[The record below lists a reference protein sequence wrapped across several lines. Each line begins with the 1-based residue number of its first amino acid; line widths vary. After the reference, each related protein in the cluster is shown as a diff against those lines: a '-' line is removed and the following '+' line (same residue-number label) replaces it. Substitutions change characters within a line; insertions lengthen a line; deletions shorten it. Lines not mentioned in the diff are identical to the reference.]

1 MIKKNKLLSIDLI
14 RNHRLKYLIYFPE
27 DYLTK
32 MYPLVLFLHGA
43 GERGNNLKDIE
54 SHGPT
59 KLVKKWKEIS
69 IYNDCTSMS
78 FKPMVV

>member
-32 MYPLVLFLHGA
+32 MYPLVLFLHGSC
-43 GERGNNLKDIE
+43 GRRSKIE
-54 SHGPT
+54 T
-59 KLVKKWKEIS
+59 QDKEFHIECLE
-69 IYNDCTSMS
+69 DG
-78 FKPMVV
+78 